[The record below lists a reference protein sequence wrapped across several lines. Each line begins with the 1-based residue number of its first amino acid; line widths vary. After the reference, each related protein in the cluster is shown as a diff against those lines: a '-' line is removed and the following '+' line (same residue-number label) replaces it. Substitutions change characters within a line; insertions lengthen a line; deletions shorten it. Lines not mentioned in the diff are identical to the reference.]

1 MHQSSSSSIS
11 QGKDILLLAFLT
23 LISILSESLRL
34 SSTFWQKFT
43 HSRLKVAAPAL
54 ENLARFR
61 NEQGVYYL
69 SEEVRWVMKTNHL
82 SEEKI
87 LQKYKKLPESR
98 KIQVL
103 DFIDFLA
110 RKKPP
115 QPSEG
120 DAYAAAL
127 EALRLKIRARGGLI
141 KGKTKHQVIKRLRA
155 TRETIWKEGL
165 CDHFGQ
171 Q

>member
-1 MHQSSSSSIS
+1 M
-11 QGKDILLLAFLT
+11 
-23 LISILSESLRL
+23 
-34 SSTFWQKFT
+34 
-43 HSRLKVAAPAL
+43 
-54 ENLARFR
+54 ARFR

-69 SEEVRWVMKTNHL
+69 SEEVRWVMKTYHL
-82 SEEKI
+82 LEQKI
-87 LQKYKKLPESR
+87 LQKFKKLPESR

-110 RKKPP
+110 RKQPP
-115 QPSEG
+115 QPIEG
-120 DAYAAAL
+120 DAYAASL

-141 KGKTKHQVIKRLRA
+141 MGKTKHQVIKRLKA
-155 TRETIWKEGL
+155 ARETIWKEGL